1 MDAVQ
6 CVGKLH
12 KRFPDYFTSE
22 LADEIISFKML
33 YFAVNTSS
41 TANSSPIKYLQFI
54 VDNELSDSFPP
65 LEVLI
70 RLFITLPIAIASA
83 ERSFS
88 VLRRIKNYLRST
100 MSQDRTSD
108 LAQLAID
115 CDVAQQLDISSI
127 IKQFSSCKVRTGMKL
142 TE

>member
-22 LADEIISFKML
+22 LADEIVSFQML

-54 VDNELSDSFPP
+54 VDNELSDSFPQF
-65 LEVLI
+65 EVLI
-70 RLFITLPIAIASA
+70 RLFITLPIGIASA
-83 ERSFS
+83 KRSFS
-88 VLRRIKNYLRST
+88 VLRRIKNYMRST

-108 LAQLAID
+108 LAQLAIER
-115 CDVAQQLDISSI
+115 DVAQQLDIRAS
-127 IKQFSSCKVRTGMKL
+127 
-142 TE
+142 